1 MIVCVSFKSLLIF
14 SRPDYTKRTP
24 GEGMPFPENPKQKGD
39 LILKFNIEFPIY
51 LPLSNKNQIKKAFE
65 EFRTSIER
73 DEYILILIN
82 KMRRNIDDNIPFRR
96 GDRLEFICETWFRKY
111 LSQDILRAIRHTYLM
126 S

>member
-1 MIVCVSFKSLLIF
+1 
-14 SRPDYTKRTP
+14 
-24 GEGMPFPENPKQKGD
+24 MPFPENPKQKGD

-73 DEYILILIN
+73 DEYILILAN

-96 GDRLEFICETWFRKY
+96 GDRLEFICET
-111 LSQDILRAIRHTYLM
+111 
-126 S
+126 

>member
-1 MIVCVSFKSLLIF
+1 
-14 SRPDYTKRTP
+14 
-24 GEGMPFPENPKQKGD
+24 MPFPENPKQKGD

-73 DEYILILIN
+73 DEYILILAN

-111 LSQDILRAIRHTYLM
+111 LLQDILRAIRHTYLM